1 MTRDTDGWIGQYKQK
16 GALWIHDGNMRR
28 PHALL
33 TSGKHSSGFFNS
45 RLVIPDE
52 VLLRDAAAEDARL
65 ADLLTRPLDDAEVGE
80 ALTLLRG
87 HDAVARARQ
96 VARQWADDA
105 RECLEPLPAGAARD
119 ALAAVCDYVVDR
131 TG

>member
-1 MTRDTDGWIGQYKQK
+1 AGLI
-16 GALWIHDGNMRR
+16 
-28 PHALL
+28 
-33 TSGKHSSGFFNS
+33 
-45 RLVIPDE
+45 V
-52 VLLRDAAAEDARL
+52 LRDAAPQDARL
-65 ADLLTRPLDDAEVGE
+65 ADLLTRPLDDAEVEE

-87 HDAVARARQ
+87 HDAVVQARQ

-105 RECLEPLPAGAARD
+105 RTCLEPLPPGAARD

>member
-1 MTRDTDGWIGQYKQK
+1 MPTLAGLI
-16 GALWIHDGNMRR
+16 
-28 PHALL
+28 
-33 TSGKHSSGFFNS
+33 
-45 RLVIPDE
+45 V
-52 VLLRDAAAEDARL
+52 LRDAAAEDARL